1 MPQVA
6 LSLDLDD
13 LDPEAVEA
21 ACFAAGALAITYTDR
36 RDDAILEP
44 APGEMRLWP
53 ATRLEAI
60 FEAETLPPR
69 TTAVPRSRHRL

>member
-21 ACFAAGALAITYTDR
+21 ACFAAGALAVTYTDR

-44 APGEMRLWP
+44 APGEIRLWP
-53 ATRLEAI
+53 STRLEAI
-60 FEAETLPPR
+60 FEAETPPR
-69 TTAVPRSRHRL
+69 ATAVPRRRHRL